1 MIAAFLAFS
10 VMKLK
15 EHVTKDKEFQEH
27 QKCSEISL
35 EVILLPNRSHLNAI
49 YIYIYMYTGIMIC
62 HRCLSTSMRLASPV
76 PDTTMLTRWAF
87 ML

>member
-27 QKCSEISL
+27 QKCSKISL

-49 YIYIYMYTGIMIC
+49 YIYITYIKFALYLFSSC
-62 HRCLSTSMRLASPV
+62 SPLV
-76 PDTTMLTRWAF
+76 Y
-87 ML
+87 

>member
-49 YIYIYMYTGIMIC
+49 YIYIYMYIYYIYQVCSLLVLILFST
-62 HRCLSTSMRLASPV
+62 CLLDP
-76 PDTTMLTRWAF
+76 PL
-87 ML
+87 L